1 MSNPPGKKKRIGGVN
16 SNSTDIKEIRKF
28 GIIALVFFG
37 ALCTAGLW
45 MKKPIPT
52 YLFGFLSVLGLGFV
66 LIPLPLKP
74 IYSTWLKIAHFI
86 GQVVTTLILAL
97 SYYIVITP
105 VALAHRLFSG
115 TPFPVKPDKKV
126 SSYWVTR
133 TEAAQPKERFLKRY

>member
-1 MSNPPGKKKRIGGVN
+1 MSNPPGKKKRIGDVN

-37 ALCTAGLW
+37 VLCTAGLW

-52 YLFGFLSVLGLGFV
+52 YLFGFLSALGLGFV

-74 IYSTWLKIAHFI
+74 IHSAWLKIAHLI
-86 GQVVTTLILAL
+86 SQVVMTLILAL
-97 SYYIVITP
+97 AYYMVVTP

-115 TPFPVKPDKKV
+115 LPFPVKPDKKA

-133 TEAAQPKERFLKRY
+133 NEAAQPKERFIKRY